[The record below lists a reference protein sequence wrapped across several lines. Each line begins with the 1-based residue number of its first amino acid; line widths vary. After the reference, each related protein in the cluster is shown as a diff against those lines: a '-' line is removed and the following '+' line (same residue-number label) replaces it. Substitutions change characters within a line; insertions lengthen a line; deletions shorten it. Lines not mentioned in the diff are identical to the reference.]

1 MDCTERHGQVYIVE
15 QDLVNLK
22 CQPCREGTPPFTDD
36 EISGYLPFISS
47 EWRVVDGKR
56 LSRQFGRRNF
66 LRAMLFVN
74 ALAYLA
80 EQQNHHPDMTIN
92 YNIVIVELSTHSVG
106 GLSRN
111 DFIMA
116 AKIDQ
121 LAYQASQG

>member
-1 MDCTERHGQVYIVE
+1 MEH
-15 QDLVNLK
+15 DLARLK
-22 CQPCREGTPPFTDD
+22 CEPYSGDTPPFTS
-36 EISGYLPFISS
+36 EEVSTYLALVST
-47 EWRVVDGKR
+47 EWRVVRGKR
-56 LSRQFGRRNF
+56 LRRRFRWRNF

-80 EQQNHHPDMTIN
+80 EQEDHHPDMTIN
-92 YNIVIVELSTHSVG
+92 YNVVVVELSTHSVG

-121 LAYQASQG
+121 LASEAVQG